1 MSLFLNICITI
12 MVLGFASFTS
22 ATPIERHILALS
34 ANNGGKDR
42 PILRYAETD
51 AKSFVAVL
59 SEMGGVQKN
68 NAILLHEPSIKS
80 LKKQKK

>member
-59 SEMGGVQKN
+59 SEMGGVQK
-68 NAILLHEPSIKS
+68 
-80 LKKQKK
+80 KQCHIIT